1 MANYRLFYTSSL
13 VAMVLLT
20 SCGFSTPENAV
31 PGSETATQVASR
43 KRITNVDVAEATI
56 DLANT
61 PEYVGTS
68 EPNSTTILRSQ
79 AAGRLLELNVEVG
92 DSVTQGEI
100 IGRLDDSLLAATV
113 QQEQAQLASLES
125 ELAAQRLNVRNAQI
139 RLQEARIQLQQAQSD
154 AKRYNSLSE
163 IGAIS
168 QQQAESFQTAA
179 EVAQQGVLLA
189 QEEVNIARQAVN
201 TAIGSVEQQQ
211 AAIAEALQRQA
222 YSQLFAPATGIA
234 ISKTQEPGNL
244 VQEGEEIL
252 TIGDFSVVKIVVP
265 ISAVDL
271 NLVSLGQTV
280 KVRFDALGER
290 VFQGKVSS
298 ISPIAD
304 ASTRKINIEIA
315 VANPNNEIKSGLLAK
330 IQLPTANESRA
341 TVPRSAIVEEAGSN
355 YIFVV
360 TSEDRQQRQA
370 TVTKRQVAI
379 DESSQDRVTVT
390 EGLQPGEKYITRSSQ
405 PLSDNEVVNL
415 SILSE

>member
-1 MANYRLFYTSSL
+1 MANYQLFYTSSL
-13 VAMVLLT
+13 VATMLLT
-20 SCGFSTPENAV
+20 SCQSSTPQNSDLSAEQLT
-31 PGSETATQVASR
+31 ETASR
-43 KRITNVDVAEATI
+43 KRITNVDVAEANTEG
-56 DLANT
+56 ANS
-61 PEYVGTS
+61 PKYVGTS

-79 AAGRLLELNVEVG
+79 AEGRLLELNVEVG
-92 DSVTQGEI
+92 DSVTKGEI

-113 QQEQAQLASLES
+113 EQEQAQLASLRS
-125 ELAAQRLNVRNAQI
+125 ELATERLNVKNAQI
-139 RLQEARIQLQQAQSD
+139 RLQEAQIQLQQAQSD
-154 AKRYNSLSE
+154 AERYSSLSE

-179 EVAQQGVLLA
+179 EVAQQAVLLA
-189 QEEVNIARQAVN
+189 REEINIAQQAVT
-201 TAIGSVEQQQ
+201 TAIGSVERQQ

-222 YSQLFAPATGIA
+222 YTQLFAPTTGIVIA
-234 ISKTQEPGNL
+234 KTQEPGNL
-244 VQEGEEIL
+244 VREGEEIL
-252 TIGDFSVVKIVVP
+252 TIGDFSAVKIVVP

-271 NLVSLGQTV
+271 NLISLGQTV

-304 ASTRKINIEIA
+304 ASTRKINIEIT

-330 IQLPTANESRA
+330 IQLPTAN
-341 TVPRSAIVEEAGSN
+341 TQVIVPRSAIVEEAGTN

-370 TVTKRQVAI
+370 TVTKRQVTI
-379 DESSQDRVTVT
+379 DESFQDRVTVT
-390 EGLQPGEKYITRSSQ
+390 KGLQSGEKYIIRSSQ
-405 PLSDNEVVNL
+405 PLSNNEVVNL